1 MKTFLNIFAL
11 VAICIATT
19 SVVSAQT
26 PKDREI
32 FDYVCKKLVLSK
44 DMKTKLRPVFFSY
57 RKELRAAKDIYD
69 NLKDK
74 NITAIKK
81 NKLTPSLATQL
92 NNARWASDTKVTETR
107 IKYSKKFAAVLSPQQ
122 VYYLFS
128 YANDSKEKRA
138 GKR

>member
-1 MKTFLNIFAL
+1 MKI
-11 VAICIATT
+11 
-19 SVVSAQT
+19 
-26 PKDREI
+26 
-32 FDYVCKKLVLSK
+32 
-44 DMKTKLRPVFFSY
+44 KLRPVFFSY